1 VFTFINTFTQL
12 QPKVV
17 TDLDEEEIKK
27 RMEELGLIDDT
38 DNDGDE
44 NEEGMTAPTGLDDE
58 VEEVCGFVQR
68 FAYIYLFVIYATHTV
83 LCICSMRNIMLLHR
97 MVGIRM
103 MRMIECCC
111 CYLYTVSIVIV
122 CVCG

>member
-1 VFTFINTFTQL
+1 L

-58 VEEVCGFVQR
+58 VEEVCVEIC
-68 FAYIYLFVIYATHTV
+68 IYLFV
-83 LCICSMRNIMLLHR
+83 
-97 MVGIRM
+97 
-103 MRMIECCC
+103 
-111 CYLYTVSIVIV
+111 CYLRNTHAL
-122 CVCG
+122 CVFAV